1 MQKKVR
7 LSEKLNKLF
16 PKADPVFENNNQ
28 KPFDDAGPLITPEM
42 VTISHTQVIF
52 KELIEGKLLNQLK
65 FFSGG
70 SSGGRSKLKI
80 CAMEKRGTPNV
91 SNNAFLEYLLTDY
104 MREIL
109 AKSKMKTH
117 LEAGNI

>member
-42 VTISHTQVIF
+42 VTISHTQVMF
-52 KELIEGKLLNQLK
+52 KELNEGKLLNQLK

-70 SSGGRSKLKI
+70 GSGGRSKLKI
-80 CAMEKRGTPNV
+80 CAMEKIGTPITCV
-91 SNNAFLEYLLTDY
+91 KF
-104 MREIL
+104 
-109 AKSKMKTH
+109 
-117 LEAGNI
+117 